1 MTRICGVELKASDA
15 IVSLV
20 TIVDGQAEHIEL
32 PTKKIKI
39 DDDES
44 IESIKSFFDA
54 FCNFI
59 NANEIELIVIK
70 KRMKKGQF
78 AGGPISFK
86 LEALIQLNGTIDVK
100 LLSSQAIAAADKKEA
115 IELPEN
121 ILRYQIDA
129 YKAAVCWARN
139 NT

>member
-1 MTRICGVELKASDA
+1 
-15 IVSLV
+15 
-20 TIVDGQAEHIEL
+20 
-32 PTKKIKI
+32 
-39 DDDES
+39 
-44 IESIKSFFDA
+44 
-54 FCNFI
+54 
-59 NANEIELIVIK
+59 
-70 KRMKKGQF
+70 MKKGQF